1 MKLLAITTAGL
12 IGLGMSVSAGAQ
24 EDDFLEDEFELLKEE
39 EIVYTASKHE
49 QDIAE
54 SPSAVTVI
62 TRGQIENTHCTD
74 VICLL
79 RQVPEVDVRRIL
91 PLYTAVGA
99 RALTGELGDKVLVLV
114 DGREENHEMFGMP
127 YWQLLPVHLEDIERI
142 EVIRGPGSALYG
154 ANAHS
159 MVVYITTRRL
169 GDNTAEVSLG
179 GGEHDRLS
187 LHFRAGRGFGGWDLQ
202 LSGGLETA
210 DHWRLNDRREREV
223 GRVRLRVDRETDTAA
238 TNLQLDLLMGVS
250 GQIYTAIAPGWTQD
264 TVIGHF
270 LGSHRVGPIRAQIW
284 FGVWDITVVPDMP
297 LYYMGM
303 KLGEF
308 VTDMDFF
315 NTALDAEVQAEMEP
329 FTGNLLIAGASYRW
343 NTMAADCLTPST
355 ENQHR
360 AGVFV
365 HDEQRL
371 GKRLLLTGGIRF
383 DYNNVTSYS
392 ISPRLAG
399 VWRTVENQFLRLAIG
414 RAFRKPPFF
423 NTSLHFNNV
432 EGEPGFEELGD
443 FFLRSVGNG
452 NLRNENVTAFELGY
466 RGQFLDKKLTIE
478 ADAFLNLYRDTVA
491 FVVELATNSLGM
503 PDISRSVME
512 YRNEGREVNTVG
524 GSVVLSCNLHDDLH
538 LSANY
543 TYRHSWFVGDVSE
556 QASIEGSGGDR
567 VKWERAHMVNLSL
580 NYVPEDGFRLGLAVY
595 GDSECDLAMPEQGGL
610 FDDYVLV
617 HSPPRLMVGGYLAF
631 RQPVGSGWVETG
643 IKAFNVMHEGS
654 RDTAAVTRP
663 DGVELGGELLG
674 RRLFLYL
681 RGAI

>member
-1 MKLLAITTAGL
+1 LRRAAVIAFWMVIAG
-12 IGLGMSVSAGAQ
+12 VPAEVWPQ

-62 TRGQIENTHCTD
+62 TREQIENTHCTD

-79 RQVPEVDVRRIL
+79 RQVPEVDVRRVM
-91 PLYTAVGA
+91 PLYAAVGA

-114 DGREENHEMFGMP
+114 DGREDNHEMFGMP
-127 YWQLLPVHLEDIERI
+127 YWQIMPVHLDDIERI

-169 GDNTAEVSLG
+169 GDNTVEVFFG

-187 LHFRAGRGFGGWDLQ
+187 LHFRLGQGFGAWDLQ

-210 DHWRLNDRREREV
+210 GHWRLRDRREREV
-223 GRVRLRVDRETDTAA
+223 KRVRLRVDRETDTSS
-238 TNLQLDLLMGVS
+238 TTLQLDLVGPT
-250 GQIYTAIAPGWTQD
+250 GQIYTSIAPGWTQD
-264 TVIGHF
+264 TIIGHF
-270 LGSHRVGPIRAQIW
+270 LGSHRVGPFKAQVW
-284 FGVWDITVVPDMP
+284 FGLWDITVVPDMP
-297 LYYMGM
+297 LYYLGM

-308 VTDMDFF
+308 VTNMHFF
-315 NTALDAEVQAEMEP
+315 NTALDTEAQVELEP
-329 FTGNLLIAGASYRW
+329 FAGNLLIAGASYRW
-343 NTMAADCLTPST
+343 NTMSSECLTPSS

-360 AGVFV
+360 VGVFV

-371 GKRLLLTGGIRF
+371 GENLLLTGGIRF
-383 DYNNVTSYS
+383 DYNNVTGYS

-399 VWRTVENQFLRLAIG
+399 VWRFVEDQLLRLAFG

-452 NLRNENVTAFELGY
+452 DLSNENVTAFELGY

-478 ADAFLNLYRDTVA
+478 ADAFFNLYRDTIV
-491 FVVELATNSLGM
+491 FVTEMAENNLGM

-512 YRNEGREVNTVG
+512 YRNQGREVDTLG
-524 GSVVLSCNLHDDLH
+524 GSLTLSCHFRGDWR

-543 TYRHSWFVGDVSE
+543 TYRYSWFIAGVAD
-556 QASIEGSGGDR
+556 QASVEGDRRER
-567 VKWERAHMVNLSL
+567 VKWERAHLANLSI
-580 NYVPEDGFRLGLAVY
+580 NYVPPYGIRAGLAVH
-595 GDSECDLAMPEQGGL
+595 GDSECDLTMPENGGL
-610 FDDYVLV
+610 FDDYILV
-617 HSPPRLMVGGYLAF
+617 HSSPRLMVGGYLAF
-631 RQPVGSGWVETG
+631 RQPLGGGWVEMG
-643 IKAFNVMHEGS
+643 LKGFNIMHEAS

-681 RGAI
+681 RGSI

>member
-1 MKLLAITTAGL
+1 
-12 IGLGMSVSAGAQ
+12 MSVCAGAQ
-24 EDDFLEDEFELLKEE
+24 EGDILEDEFELLKEE

-79 RQVPEVDVRRIL
+79 RQVPEVDVRRVL
-91 PLYTAVGA
+91 PLYIAVGA
-99 RALTGELGDKVLVLV
+99 RALTGELGDKVLVLL

-127 YWQLLPVHLEDIERI
+127 YWQLIPVHLEDIERI

-169 GDNTAEVSLG
+169 HDNTAEAFLG

-187 LHFRAGRGFGGWDLQ
+187 LHLRLGQRFGGWELQ

-210 DHWRLNDRREREV
+210 GHWRLKDRREREV
-223 GRVRLRVDRETDTAA
+223 GRVRLRADRETETAL
-238 TNLQLDLLMGVS
+238 TSLQLDLVSIS
-250 GQIYTAIAPGWTQD
+250 GQIYTSIAPGWARD
-264 TVIGHF
+264 TIIGHF
-270 LGSHRVGPIRAQIW
+270 LGSHRVGPFKAQVW
-284 FGVWDITVVPDMP
+284 FGLWDITVVPDLP

-303 KLGEF
+303 KLGGF

-315 NTALDAEVQAEMEP
+315 NTALDAEVQAELEP
-329 FTGNLLIAGASYRW
+329 FSKNLLIAGVSYRW
-343 NTMAADCLTPST
+343 NTMSADCLTPSS

-371 GKRLLLTGGIRF
+371 GESLLLTGGIRF

-399 VWRTVENQFLRLAIG
+399 VWRFVDDQFLRLAFG

-432 EGEPGFEELGD
+432 VGEPGFEELGD
-443 FFLRSVGNG
+443 FFLRSVGNR

-466 RGQFLDKKLTIE
+466 RGQFLNKDLIIE
-478 ADAFLNLYRDTVA
+478 ADAFFNLYRDTIV
-491 FVVELATNSLGM
+491 FVTEMAETSLGM
-503 PDISRSVME
+503 PDISKSVME
-512 YRNEGREVNTVG
+512 YRNQGREVDTLG
-524 GSVVLSCNLHDDLH
+524 GSVAIYYHFDNDLR
-538 LSANY
+538 LGANY
-543 TYRHSWFVGDVSE
+543 TYRYSWFVAGAAGQSALEGDR
-556 QASIEGSGGDR
+556 GGR
-567 VKWERAHMVNLSL
+567 VKWERAHLANLSL
-580 NYVPEDGFRLGLAVY
+580 NYVPPDGIRAGLAIH
-595 GDSECDLAMPEQGGL
+595 GDSECDLVMPEQGGL
-610 FDDYVLV
+610 FDDYILV
-617 HSPPRLMVGGYLAF
+617 HSRPRLMIGGYLAF
-631 RQPVGSGWVETG
+631 RQPVGSGWVEAG
-643 IKAFNVMHEGS
+643 IKAFNIMHEGS

-681 RGAI
+681 RGSI